1 MPLYIIGTPLGN
13 LGDFSPRAVE
23 TLQSCDFIAAE
34 DTRVSMKL
42 LSRFGIRKPL
52 YPYHEHNRASEEP
65 KLLDRLENGENGA
78 LLTDAGM
85 PTVSDPGMELVAG
98 CAGRGIEVLAIPG
111 PCAVSAAVAL
121 SGLAAGRFCFEGFL
135 STSAKSR
142 REHLTQLKDERRAMV
157 FYEAPHKLLR
167 TLRDMLEAWGDR
179 RVSVSREMTKLHEE
193 TRRGSLSEILRHF
206 EQTPPRGEFTLV
218 IEGAAAPAP
227 ALLDDALAL
236 AIRYRAE
243 GMTVSD
249 AARIAAAET
258 GQAKREI
265 YSLLVKSCGR
275 SYDTI

>member
-258 GQAKREI
+258 GRAKREI